1 MATSSAR
8 GTTAE
13 TIRAAV
19 MIDDFILYAVLA
31 GLGVAISAGP
41 LGCVMVWRRM
51 AYFGDTLAHSALL
64 GVVLALSMQWLP
76 MTGVVAIAVLLI
88 SLLFWLEKKRE
99 LSTDTLLG
107 LLSHSALAVGMI
119 AITLLQS
126 KLPGVDLL
134 GLLFGDILAVSQAD
148 LLTIYLSA
156 AVVLVLFMKFWR
168 PLVSLSVHQDLAR
181 IDGVRVDVIRYV
193 FMLMLAIVIAFSIK
207 VVGVLLI
214 TAMLIIPAASAR
226 LFARSPAVMIWLA
239 IVMAVLSVLI
249 GMAMSLQWDFPTGP
263 AIVVA
268 AASLFVVARS
278 ITAVRTA

>member
-76 MTGVVAIAVLLI
+76 MTGVIAIAVLLI

-156 AVVLVLFMKFWR
+156 AMVLVLFMKFWR

-249 GMAMSLQWDFPTGP
+249 GMAMSLQWDFPAGP